1 MLTVPPARDEAHA
14 DLGQPERRVRGRDD
28 ASGEGGQ
35 LDPGADARAVDARLD
50 AVREAVT
57 GAARLRRGGPARRVE
72 RGAAADLIVLDRPLD
87 DALEVLDPG
96 CVRAT
101 IIGGEVVHDAE

>member
-1 MLTVPPARDEAHA
+1 MPISGSRNVVSGAATTRPAKA
-14 DLGQPERRVRGRDD
+14 G
-28 ASGEGGQ
+28 SSI
-35 LDPGADARAVDARLD
+35 PGADARAVDARLD

-57 GAARLRRGGPARRVE
+57 GAARLRRGRTGPPGGARG
-72 RGAAADLIVLDRPLD
+72 RGGPDRARPPLD

-101 IIGGEVVHDAE
+101 IIGGEAVHDAE

>member
-1 MLTVPPARDEAHA
+1 
-14 DLGQPERRVRGRDD
+14 
-28 ASGEGGQ
+28 
-35 LDPGADARAVDARLD
+35 
-50 AVREAVT
+50 
-57 GAARLRRGGPARRVE
+57 VE